1 MYLFIYLFI
10 YVFIYS
16 FIYSFKR
23 IRAFRRA
30 KVDDAMCREM
40 WAEGHRCSV
49 AEGKWLDKS
58 QLTLT
63 GVCVLLVK
71 PWVFQWF

>member
-1 MYLFIYLFI
+1 MVGLCISANRKSL
-10 YVFIYS
+10 
-16 FIYSFKR
+16 FKR

-40 WAEGHRCSV
+40 WAEGHGCSV
-49 AEGKWLDKS
+49 AEGKWPDKS

-71 PWVFQWF
+71 PWVL